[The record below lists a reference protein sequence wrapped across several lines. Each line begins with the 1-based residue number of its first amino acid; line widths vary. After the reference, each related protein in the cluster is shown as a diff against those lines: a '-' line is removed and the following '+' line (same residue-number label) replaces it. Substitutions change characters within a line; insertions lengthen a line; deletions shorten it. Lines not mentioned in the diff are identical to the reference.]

1 MTSEPEHSGDGEL
14 SPHISE
20 EVGVKVIHDNLNV
33 TVANVTPG
41 VNVSVEPTA
50 TTPAPVLATER
61 FIEIGKLNF
70 WIIVFFSIMIIVWS
84 EDSQCSIVSEF

>member
-1 MTSEPEHSGDGEL
+1 MTTEPEHSGDGEL

-70 WIIVFFSIMIIVWS
+70 
-84 EDSQCSIVSEF
+84 